1 MRQRIRVRE
10 RLPVWG
16 LRLVFGVILLTLAEL
31 VMWQNP
37 PARTALD
44 WVGLLI
50 LYVALASIL
59 MDVTVRFQ
67 ARNIPTILLVSGLGG
82 LISAAIINHSAF
94 PNFPNGMI
102 VNGFGLQVAASLYG
116 LLLFVSVMC
125 GKQVKPLYIA
135 GAVAIGVLWGV
146 WVHWYP
152 LQKSASWGLVPIET
166 AHLYILP
173 ALILIGMLVVG
184 VGPRFRFVRE
194 KQMELLWWE
203 AVVAAVPL
211 FVALIVGMIQDVIP
225 FVSLVLLIGIGA
237 FVAWA
242 LYYQRGGYEPSILA
256 QMTFVAPNAITYI
269 VLAIA
274 FLIAGTLAYGL
285 VSDSDSAVG
294 LAVYLLAFAFGS
306 IWLPGASLL
315 IFWQYYRKRN
325 TAAALSDDE
334 EE

>member
-1 MRQRIRVRE
+1 MRQRIRIRE

-16 LRLVFGVILLTLAEL
+16 LRLVLGVILLTLAEL

-44 WVGLLI
+44 WAGVLI

-59 MDVTVRFQ
+59 MDATVRFQ

-82 LISAAIINHSAF
+82 LISSAVINHSAF
-94 PNFPNGMI
+94 PNFPGGMI
-102 VNGFGLQVAASLYG
+102 VNGFGLQAAAILYG
-116 LLLFVSVMC
+116 LLLFVSVMR
-125 GKQVKPLYIA
+125 GKQVEPRQIA

-152 LQKSASWGLVPIET
+152 LQKSASWGLVAIET

-173 ALILIGMLVVG
+173 ALILIGVLVIG

-203 AVVAAVPL
+203 AIVAAVPL
-211 FVALIVGMIQDVIP
+211 FTALIVGMVQDVIP
-225 FVSLVLLIGIGA
+225 FFPLLLMIGIGA
-237 FVAWA
+237 FAAWA

-256 QMTFVAPNAITYI
+256 QMSFVAPNAITYI

-285 VSDSDSAVG
+285 VLDSDSVAG

-306 IWLPGASLL
+306 LWLPGASLL
-315 IFWQYYRKRN
+315 IFWQYYRRRN
-325 TAAALSDDE
+325 AEASLGDE
-334 EE
+334 ENE